1 MRHRRGWAG
10 RGRPP
15 KPVFL
20 GQTPVPTRFT
30 PNVQGRPSRSTV
42 NDPIELSYSELEALR
57 LVDREGL
64 DQEQA
69 GVKMGVS
76 RGTVWRLLSE
86 ARRKI
91 AIALTDLRPIQIS
104 PQMAGEKEG

>member
-1 MRHRRGWAG
+1 MRHRRGWGG

-15 KPVFL
+15 KPVYL
-20 GQTPVPTRFT
+20 GQTPVPTRFIPNIQSQT
-30 PNVQGRPSRSTV
+30 PPLSIN
-42 NDPIELSYSELEALR
+42 NAIELSYPELEVLR

-69 GVKMGVS
+69 GAKMGVS

-86 ARRKI
+86 ARRKV
-91 AIALTDLRPIQIS
+91 ATALTELRPIQIS
-104 PQMAGEKEG
+104 PAD

>member
-1 MRHRRGWAG
+1 MRHRRGWGG

-20 GQTPVPTRFT
+20 GQTPVPTKFT
-30 PNVQGRPSRSTV
+30 PNVQGRAPHPTANEPV
-42 NDPIELSYSELEALR
+42 ELSYPELEALR

-69 GVKMGVS
+69 GAKMGVS

-86 ARRKI
+86 ARRKV
-91 AIALTDLRPIQIS
+91 ATALTDLRPIQIS
-104 PQMAGEKEG
+104 PAD

>member
-1 MRHRRGWAG
+1 MRHRRGWGG

-30 PNVQGRPSRSTV
+30 PNVQTPQPSI
-42 NDPIELSYSELEALR
+42 NNAIELSYPELEALR

-69 GVKMGVS
+69 GAKMGVS

-86 ARRKI
+86 ARRKV
-91 AIALTDLRPIQIS
+91 ATALTDLRPIQIS
-104 PQMAGEKEG
+104 PAD

>member
-1 MRHRRGWAG
+1 MRHRRGWGG

-20 GQTPVPTRFT
+20 GQAPIPTKFI
-30 PNVQGRPSRSTV
+30 PNVQGRAPKSTA
-42 NDPIELSYSELEALR
+42 NKPIELSYPELEALR

-69 GVKMGVS
+69 GAKMGVS

-86 ARRKI
+86 ARKKV
-91 AIALTDLRPIQIS
+91 ATALTDLRPIQIS
-104 PQMAGEKEG
+104 PAD